1 MHESE
6 IPRISGLLARLL
18 RDRYPQPRPFP
29 IHPVTLVLRRQ
40 EVHEMLPDLNRV
52 PLLPL
57 KNAVH
62 PPLVFTITSCVYG
75 ESTPPI
81 ALPQIRRPT

>member
-1 MHESE
+1 VHEPE
-6 IPRISGLLARLL
+6 IPPISGLLTRLL
-18 RDRYPQPRPFP
+18 RERYPQPRPFP

-40 EVHEMLPDLNRV
+40 EVHDMLPDLNRV

-57 KNAVH
+57 KNAAH

-75 ESTPPI
+75 ELTAPI
-81 ALPQIRRPT
+81 DLPEIRRPI